1 MGRYR
6 AAVLILV
13 HLIIIAHMI
22 QWVVSGMR
30 DGIRETLS
38 PIEPSES
45 MFTLE
50 RGTVN
55 AGFVFF
61 VLALISTAIV
71 GRFVCGWGCHVVA
84 LQDWCGW
91 IMKKLGIHPK
101 PFRSRLLMWAP
112 LLLAIYLFVWP
123 TLRREVIVP
132 WIGTDLN
139 GNGQIDYFYKLNA
152 DGTGQWEYPP
162 WLGEV
167 IPLRT
172 FSGEFIVE
180 NFWATFPPWFV
191 SVPFLFVCGFAIVYF
206 LGAKAFCNY
215 GCPYGG
221 FFAPLDRISPLRIR
235 VNDKCNQCGHCTTVC
250 TSNVRVHEEVK
261 HFGAVV
267 SPGCMKCLDCITTCP
282 NDALSLGLGK
292 PALFTSPRTS
302 HAELS
307 PVIEKTSRRYD
318 LTVREEIVFGVIF
331 LISVLAYRGMFAAIP
346 LLMAM
351 AVAAI
356 ATFFIHR
363 LWRMISDR
371 HVRGPFVQL
380 KRDGRWTLW
389 GVVYA
394 MGAIVFIA
402 GIVHGLVVNFSQKR
416 GEIRYAQIVVPREVV
431 FAPNYTPDPAL
442 LAKTNLAI
450 ADLERAGLASS
461 ALPGKGWSLRTGPG
475 LSVRLAFL
483 YAAAG
488 RRGDAETMLLEGLR
502 LNTPTDDLLGALI
515 TLMQLRGASLAD
527 MEAALVKV
535 SQMQPDADAPRRQL
549 ASLRLSQ
556 NRVTEALVIYAERL
570 KAEPTDITAAVTK
583 SQIALSTNNLPL
595 ARQTLT
601 DALKLR
607 PQSPILQEAM
617 ANVEIAAGNFE
628 QAATLLQ
635 ASIKHTPQ
643 VSSLATLA
651 AIYARQNKPEQAKTL
666 EQQARDLQAKQ
677 QGSQTAQPSTSQETS
692 PHR

>member
-6 AAVLILV
+6 AIVLIAV
-13 HLIIIAHMI
+13 HVIIILHMV
-22 QWVVSGMR
+22 QWVMSGMR

-50 RGTVN
+50 RGTIN

-61 VLALISTAIV
+61 LLALISTAIF

-91 IMKKLGIHPK
+91 IMKKMGIHPK

-123 TLRREVIVP
+123 TFRRELLVP

-139 GNGQIDYFYKLNA
+139 NNGQIDYFYQIKP

-221 FFAPLDRISPLRIR
+221 FFAPLDRLSPLRIR
-235 VNDKCNQCGHCTTVC
+235 VNDNCNGCGHCTSVC

-267 SPGCMKCLDCITTCP
+267 SPGCMKCLDCISACP
-282 NDALSLGLGK
+282 NDALRLGLGK
-292 PALFTSPRTS
+292 PAFATAPRTS
-302 HAELS
+302 EAELA
-307 PVIEKTSRRYD
+307 PVIAKAARRYD
-318 LTVREEIVFGVIF
+318 LTIREEIIFGVIF
-331 LISVLAYRGMFAAIP
+331 LLSVLAYRGMFAAIP

-363 LWRMISDR
+363 LWRMLRDQ
-371 HVRGPFVQL
+371 HVRGPFAQL

-389 GVVYA
+389 GSVYA
-394 MGAIVFIA
+394 LMALVFIA
-402 GIVHGLVVNFSQKR
+402 GIIQGLVVNFSQKR
-416 GEIRYAQIVVPREVV
+416 GEVRYAQIVVPREVV
-431 FAPNYTPDPAL
+431 FAPQYTPNPAI
-442 LAKTNLAI
+442 LAKSKDAI
-450 ADLERAGLASS
+450 ADLERASLASDS
-461 ALPGKGWSLRTGPG
+461 LPGQGWSLRAGPG

-483 YAAAG
+483 YAVAG
-488 RRGDAETMLLEGLR
+488 RRAEAETMLLEALR
-502 LNTPTDDLLGALI
+502 VNTPSDDLLGALI
-515 TLMQLRGASLAD
+515 TLMQLRGATISD
-527 MEAALVKV
+527 MESALLKV
-535 SQMQPDADAPRRQL
+535 SQMQPDAEAPRRQL

-556 NRVTEALVIYAERL
+556 QRTAEALALYTERL
-570 KAEPTDITAAVTK
+570 KTEPADIEAAVTK
-583 SQIALSTNNLPL
+583 SQIALSLGDAAL
-595 ARQTLT
+595 AQQVLKS
-601 DALKLR
+601 ALEHR
-607 PQSPILQEAM
+607 PQSPILQEAL
-617 ANVEIAAGNFE
+617 ANVA
-628 QAATLLQ
+628 AATGDFERAAELLRI
-635 ASIKHTPQ
+635 SIAHTPQ
-643 VSSLATLA
+643 ISSLTTLV
-651 AIYARQNKPEQAKTL
+651 AIYNRQGKTQEAAAAEAQL
-666 EQQARDLQAKQ
+666 IALQNQARSRQ
-677 QGSQTAQPSTSQETS
+677 QPASSQNLS